1 MARMKRSEQL
11 AAMGSGGRD
20 ERPKEFFDQFHER
33 SRTQEPD
40 FAYEW
45 VRVLTGLWA
54 LTFFRTRTI
63 SSEKVPQS
71 GAVILAPNHGSFMDH
86 FFLAAFIRRK
96 VQFMAKSQLFQPP
109 LQYVY
114 SHGGVFPLR
123 RGHRDEEA
131 FVTARAIL
139 ERGGAVAMYCEGTR
153 SRDGK
158 LSDRP
163 KPGIGKLALE
173 TGAPVVPVAIYGS
186 AKVRNWRKGE
196 FPKVT
201 VQYGDPI
208 RWEPRREPEPR
219 PADGGR
225 RGDLRRDPRPALG
238 PGDARAQGRP
248 AARARAAPP
257 RAPGQEARRDGVA
270 AATATRG
277 ARACASRAAAARA
290 RATTH
295 AMTAPPSSTSVAP
308 IASAGRA
315 GEHEAERQQPERDEP
330 VVRRRRARACRVG
343 SARRARSPTR
353 RRRAPRLRRPA
364 PSPGTTSASGRPAA

>member
-11 AAMGSGGRD
+11 AAMGSGGKD
-20 ERPKEFFDQFHER
+20 ERPAEDFAAFHER
-33 SRTQEPD
+33 SRTKEPD
-40 FAYEW
+40 FAYEV

-63 SSEKVPQS
+63 SSDKVPPS
-71 GAVILAPNHGSFMDH
+71 GSVILAPNHGSFMDH

-131 FVTARAIL
+131 FITARAIL

-208 RWEPRREPEPR
+208 RFEQVDNPTRDQQMAVAEEIFGEIRVLHSGLETLGRKGVLQRVREQRRLE
-219 PADGGR
+219 R
-225 RGDLRRDPRPALG
+225 RGKKRT
-238 PGDARAQGRP
+238 
-248 AARARAAPP
+248 
-257 RAPGQEARRDGVA
+257 
-270 AATATRG
+270 ATA
-277 ARACASRAAAARA
+277 
-290 RATTH
+290 
-295 AMTAPPSSTSVAP
+295 
-308 IASAGRA
+308 
-315 GEHEAERQQPERDEP
+315 
-330 VVRRRRARACRVG
+330 
-343 SARRARSPTR
+343 
-353 RRRAPRLRRPA
+353 
-364 PSPGTTSASGRPAA
+364 